1 MKHFVYLALIGALLS
16 GCADTPLKE
25 ADIEDRALST
35 ASFQADATA
44 KTDAQAKTDVD
55 TTAVAEAEAEAEAVA
70 VEKTPEKKSIAVDP
84 VLTSGLSDADIAAKA
99 LAEAKAAK
107 APAVVTQPVELQEP
121 EAKPLEGSIQLADS
135 TDAQPS
141 QMGGKSDDA
150 SPLKYE
156 AQPVLDPT
164 DPQSPLAQR
173 RIMFDF
179 DSSAIRDEYRELL
192 ENHAKYLKSESA
204 ARLILQGHA
213 DERGSREYNLA
224 LGQRR
229 SESVFRALNLL
240 GVPESQMEA
249 VSLGE
254 EKPIDEG
261 HDENAWAQNRR
272 AELLYQGE

>member
-1 MKHFVYLALIGALLS
+1 MKHIVYIALIGALLS

-35 ASFQADATA
+35 STIQGN
-44 KTDAQAKTDVD
+44 AQAKTDTEVK
-55 TTAVAEAEAEAEAVA
+55 VA
-70 VEKTPEKKSIAVDP
+70 VDKTSAKKPFEADP

-99 LAEAKAAK
+99 LADAKLVK
-107 APAVVTQPVELQEP
+107 APIVVTRPVELQEP
-121 EAKPLEGSIQLADS
+121 EAKPLDASTRLADS
-135 TDAQPS
+135 TDAEMTVPGS
-141 QMGGKSDDA
+141 KVDDA
-150 SPLKYE
+150 GALKYE

-173 RIMFDF
+173 KIMFEY
-179 DSSAIRDEYRELL
+179 DSSAIRDEYRALL
-192 ENHAKYLKSESA
+192 EMHAKYLKDESS

-261 HDENAWAQNRR
+261 HDESAWAQNRR
-272 AELLYQGE
+272 TELLYQGE